1 LITNGGKHI
10 QITEKRHCSNCSVFT
25 DQVCHKVRYHDD
37 PDRSGKIVKR
47 SYWVCPTCLKETEE
61 TKAQVLPS
69 DKVKIIG
76 RLLRLQSDYA
86 IQSMNIA
93 SHPGGLLVEITTR
106 D

>member
-1 LITNGGKHI
+1 MITNSGKHI
-10 QITEKRHCSNCSVFT
+10 QMTEKRHCSNCGVFT
-25 DQVCHKVRYHDD
+25 DQVCHKVRYQDD
-37 PDRSGKIVKR
+37 SDQLGKIVKR

-61 TKAQVLPS
+61 TKVQVLPS

-93 SHPGGLLVEITTR
+93 SRPEGLLVEITTK